1 MATKSIRTEA
11 TTANHDPCTGGCA
24 DNRRR
29 KVTWSSEAAVPTKDQ
44 LSMVLNAFGRVQ
56 ELDLTERAA
65 FVLFYEEAKAKIF
78 DEYYQGPW
86 HVNKFVR

>member
-1 MATKSIRTEA
+1 
-11 TTANHDPCTGGCA
+11 
-24 DNRRR
+24 
-29 KVTWSSEAAVPTKDQ
+29 
-44 LSMVLNAFGRVQ
+44 MVLNAFGRVQ